1 MLDRVSEY
9 MGDKISEQMPWG
21 ALEESNFVQF
31 VHGTAR
37 QSQNGDFFYVWDNP
51 MLVSPVSFEKMT
63 FQVSVDVKTRQ
74 IYRV

>member
-9 MGDKISEQMPWG
+9 MADKISEQMPWG

-51 MLVSPVSFEKMT
+51 MLVSPVSFEKND
-63 FQVSVDVKTRQ
+63 VPSVRRCKNSSN
-74 IYRV
+74 I